1 MRISDWSSDVCSS
14 DLAPTEPQRVGGGAA
29 GVPGDVV
36 GAVVIEVAD
45 HRCVAASDDDGTAV
59 DLPAARAAVPDHVA
73 RLARRMPQHVVGAV
87 AVEVADH
94 RVEALAVDH
103 TRPRGQGRTADPDAV
118 RGRAGS
124 RPEAV
129 AADVATQVAGS
140 RAVLALPRPGGVSE
154 HGL

>member
-14 DLAPTEPQRVGGGAA
+14 DLAPTEPERVGGGAA
-29 GVPGDVV
+29 GVPDDVV

-59 DLPAARAAVPDHVA
+59 DLPAARATVPDHVA
-73 RLARRMPQHVVGAV
+73 RLARRMPPHVVGAI

-94 RVEALAVDH
+94 RVEALAVDNH
-103 TRPRGQGRTADPDAV
+103 RPRGEGRTAVPKAV

-124 RPEAV
+124 TPEDAT
-129 AADVATQVAGS
+129 AAG
-140 RAVLALPRPGGVSE
+140 RAEKG
-154 HGL
+154 

>member
-14 DLAPTEPQRVGGGAA
+14 DLPQRVGGGAA

-94 RVEALAVDH
+94 RVEALAVDNH
-103 TRPRGQGRTADPDAV
+103 RPRGEGRTAVPDAV

-124 RPEAV
+124 TPEDAT
-129 AADVATQVAGS
+129 AAG
-140 RAVLALPRPGGVSE
+140 RAEKG
-154 HGL
+154 

>member
-14 DLAPTEPQRVGGGAA
+14 DL
-29 GVPGDVV
+29 VV

-94 RVEALAVDH
+94 RVEALALDH
-103 TRPRGQGRTADPDAV
+103 HRHRGEGRTHVPDAV
-118 RGRAGS
+118 RGTAGS
-124 RPEAV
+124 PPEE
-129 AADVATQVAGS
+129 DPQTRAT
-140 RAVLALPRPGGVSE
+140 E
-154 HGL
+154 